1 MKNVLTPLAKSVLIS
16 LGWTAAASATDTAIH
31 KKMFGSGAT
40 SLIISNEEMNDVM
53 KIVKYFEK
61 PSLLM
66 KSFSET
72 IQREQKGRFLNILLG
87 AFGASLLGNLLTGKR
102 VKRSKLPLLEA
113 NIPRQAVM
121 RAAEVTIRAGYDF

>member
-16 LGWTAAASATDTAIH
+16 LGWTAAALATDTAIQ
-31 KKMFGSGAT
+31 KKMSGSGAT

-53 KIVKYFEK
+53 KIVKSFEK
-61 PSLLM
+61 SSLLM

-72 IQREQKGRFLNILLG
+72 IQWEHKGRFLNILLG
-87 AFGASLLGNLLTGKR
+87 AFGVGNQLTGKR
-102 VKRSKLPLLEA
+102 VERSKLPLREA
-113 NIPRQAVM
+113 HIPRQGVM